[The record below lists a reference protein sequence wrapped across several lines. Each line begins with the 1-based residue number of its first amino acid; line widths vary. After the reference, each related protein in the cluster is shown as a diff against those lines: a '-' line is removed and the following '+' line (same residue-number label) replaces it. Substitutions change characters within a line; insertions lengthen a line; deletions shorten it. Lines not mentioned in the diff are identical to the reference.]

1 MRCEGPSA
9 SHLTEDKSGDEN
21 MSEQGITGILKQ
33 ATGMSI
39 GLAVVMIALGFVAIF
54 MPYPTGMAI
63 SVLVGWIIVLG
74 GLAYVAYAFAAQ
86 GAGAFLW
93 RMLTGI
99 FYVAGGG
106 YLAFHP
112 GLALESLTL
121 VVAAIFFAEGVMEI
135 VAFFQVRTLP
145 GAGWI
150 LFDGIVTLILAYV
163 IARPWPDSSTWA
175 IGTLVGINLIVS
187 GGTRLMYSVQARNT
201 L

>member
-1 MRCEGPSA
+1 
-9 SHLTEDKSGDEN
+9 

-201 L
+201 LKAIAQ